1 MTGMCKKT
9 MDFISLKSTT
19 VNSVSLKNIERHTE
33 ANACI
38 VLQYNRIALLCHD
51 PLQLAVEPWKFEEQM
66 AYLAYNFNVIS
77 ISEMK
82 RHLET
87 AKPFRE
93 RTAAVTFDGGYTDIL
108 YTAKE
113 VLERYE
119 LPATAFVNSA
129 GIIEE
134 KQFWWD
140 ELENLLIANHSYGQ
154 LQIEMQDSVC
164 CWSLNTE
171 YDRFQ
176 AYEDLFE
183 ILSNKTPAE
192 QKMIMEQIRTK
203 TNMRAGEFD
212 GHRTMNAQELKE
224 LEKGGLITIGG
235 HTHNC
240 VKLSS
245 LAKWQQVE
253 EISKNKSVLEEVLG
267 HRVEYFSYPFGSE
280 CVCMGDTE
288 DILEDCGYS
297 LAFGNSHGTI
307 KSVGEIN
314 HYDIPRVKIGNCNQ
328 FVFHKYLDNFSSK

>member
-1 MTGMCKKT
+1 MGKKT
-9 MDFISLKSTT
+9 IDFISLKSTT
-19 VNSVSLKNIERHTE
+19 ANSVSLQNIERHTK

-38 VLQYNRIALLCHD
+38 VLQYNRIALLYHD

-66 AYLAYNFNVIS
+66 TYLSHNFNVIS

-108 YTAKE
+108 YIAKE
-113 VLERYE
+113 VLEKYE
-119 LPATAFVNSA
+119 LPATAFVSSA

-164 CWSLNTE
+164 CWSVNTE

-192 QKMIMEQIRTK
+192 QKIIMEQIRTK
-203 TNMRAGEFD
+203 TSMRAGEFD

-235 HTHNC
+235 HTHNY

-245 LAKWQQVE
+245 LTKWQQVE
-253 EISKNKSVLEEVLG
+253 EISKNKSILEEVLE
-267 HRVEYFSYPFGSE
+267 HQVEYFSYPFGSE
-280 CVCMGDTE
+280 CVYMGDTE
-288 DILEDCGYS
+288 DILTGCGYS

-307 KSVGEIN
+307 NPVGEIN
-314 HYDIPRVKIGNCNQ
+314 HYDLPRIKIGNCSQ